1 MRKPFIAGNW
11 KMNKTKAEAI
21 ALAKELVS
29 ELKNKS
35 GQYIIAPSFT
45 NLDSV
50 SQILLGSNI
59 MLAAQ
64 NVAIA
69 ESGAYTGEVSAE
81 MLKSVGV
88 QAVIV
93 GHSERR
99 DMYGETDEVVNAKI
113 KLLLKN
119 NLKVIFCIG
128 EQLETRENGEAE
140 KYCALQ
146 IEKGL
151 QGISAEDMQQII
163 IAYEPVWAIG
173 TGKTATPEDA
183 ESMHS
188 FLRQKL
194 ATLYSQDVADSVS
207 ILYGGS
213 MNASNAQEL
222 LKQPNIDGGLI
233 GGASLK
239 AESFVQI
246 CNFV

>member
-1 MRKPFIAGNW
+1 M
-11 KMNKTKAEAI
+11 M
-21 ALAKELVS
+21 
-29 ELKNKS
+29 
-35 GQYIIAPSFT
+35 
-45 NLDSV
+45 
-50 SQILLGSNI
+50 LLSTI
-59 MLAAQ
+59 
-64 NVAIA
+64 
-69 ESGAYTGEVSAE
+69 
-81 MLKSVGV
+81 
-88 QAVIV
+88 
-93 GHSERR
+93 
-99 DMYGETDEVVNAKI
+99 I

-194 ATLYSQDVADSVS
+194 ARLYSQDVADSVS